1 MSVDLINLVAQRF
14 GGWRRS
20 FGDASSQVEASRRF
34 RLVTCSGRVE
44 GRCGAQAAMLRE
56 SRGPDEEHGERTRRR
71 FERGHCFDDGSRW
84 PDGAVEGCKRRGAG
98 DRRRLQVTHMLQIV
112 EALSIIIRARR
123 RSACRVTKT
132 TKYYIAGSMNS
143 RVRKPRLT

>member
-1 MSVDLINLVAQRF
+1 MRGVWMSVDLINLVAQRF

-71 FERGHCFDDGSRW
+71 FERGHWLDDGSKW

-98 DRRRLQVTHMLQIV
+98 DHRRLQVTYIQYVANRSFFI
-112 EALSIIIRARR
+112 R
-123 RSACRVTKT
+123 RSACRLTKT
-132 TKYYIAGSMNS
+132 TIYS
-143 RVRKPRLT
+143 